1 MKKILICAIGAM
13 MAAPAAAGHDRQ
25 LEQWIKQH
33 VAEKIGD
40 IRGSV
45 AADQAPVLVTQDT
58 LQRAKSGP
66 GLGFRRVDPTVTG
79 SIRGN

>member
-1 MKKILICAIGAM
+1 MKKILLCAIGAM
-13 MAAPAAAGHDRQ
+13 MATPADAGHDRQ

-45 AADQAPVLVTQDT
+45 AADQAPELVTLET
-58 LQRAKSGP
+58 LQRAKSAP
-66 GLGFRRVDPTVTG
+66 GMGFLRVDPTVTG